1 MLQNLYNLSCTYP
14 SECSSLVSKKASTSK
29 ESSNTLKWGWA
40 LRKKKGGDSNE
51 VIYEKGG
58 KVSAFLRG

>member
-1 MLQNLYNLSCTYP
+1 MGMLQNLYNLSQPYP
-14 SECSSLVSKKASTSK
+14 HEHSSLVSKKVSTSK
-29 ESSNTLKWGWA
+29 ESNTLKWGRA
-40 LRKKKGGDSNE
+40 LRKKGGDSNE